1 MRRLRDYS
9 LCLCLLLL
17 WPLAVNADDSWRQI
31 QTEARG
37 QTVWFNAWGGDPA
50 VNRYLAWVS
59 EEVKRY
65 YAIDLRIVPV
75 ADAADA
81 VKRIQT
87 EAQAGRRQGGSVD
100 LLWINGENFRTLKQA
115 DLLLTG
121 WAESLPNWRYVDQ
134 QKPVRED
141 FSVATEG
148 AESPWGSAQLT
159 FIARRGQTPQP
170 PTSPQ
175 ALLAFARAHPGSVTY
190 PRPPDFTGTALLEQL
205 LIALTDQPA
214 ALRQPPQ
221 PATFAAVTAPLWR
234 YLDALHPALWRA
246 GKDFP
251 ASPARMDAMLN
262 QGTLRLSLTFNPL
275 HARQKAASGELPTDS
290 YSFGFTAGT
299 LGNVHFVTI
308 PANARAVAG
317 AKVVANFLLS
327 PEAQL
332 RKADAAVWGD
342 PSVLDPQRLPDG
354 QRQALAA
361 ALPQDLP
368 PVLAE
373 PHAAWVDAL
382 EQEWLRRYGTLI
394 LLAWGAMAAI
404 YLPLFPAAGELV
416 GAARSPAHWR
426 ALFADPQLGQALA
439 ATLVSTLLSVGGAL
453 LIALTIVAAL
463 WPSARWR
470 RLASRLPLLLAV
482 PHLALATAAL
492 LLFAEGLALAAAAV
506 SDAAG

>member
-121 WAESLPNWRYVDQ
+121 WAESLPNWRYVDL

-159 FIARRGQTPQP
+159 FIARSGQTPQP

-175 ALLAFARAHPGSVTY
+175 ALLAFA
-190 PRPPDFTGTALLEQL
+190 
-205 LIALTDQPA
+205 
-214 ALRQPPQ
+214 
-221 PATFAAVTAPLWR
+221 
-234 YLDALHPALWRA
+234 
-246 GKDFP
+246 
-251 ASPARMDAMLN
+251 
-262 QGTLRLSLTFNPL
+262 
-275 HARQKAASGELPTDS
+275 
-290 YSFGFTAGT
+290 
-299 LGNVHFVTI
+299 
-308 PANARAVAG
+308 
-317 AKVVANFLLS
+317 
-327 PEAQL
+327 
-332 RKADAAVWGD
+332 
-342 PSVLDPQRLPDG
+342 
-354 QRQALAA
+354 
-361 ALPQDLP
+361 
-368 PVLAE
+368 
-373 PHAAWVDAL
+373 
-382 EQEWLRRYGTLI
+382 
-394 LLAWGAMAAI
+394 
-404 YLPLFPAAGELV
+404 
-416 GAARSPAHWR
+416 
-426 ALFADPQLGQALA
+426 
-439 ATLVSTLLSVGGAL
+439 
-453 LIALTIVAAL
+453 
-463 WPSARWR
+463 
-470 RLASRLPLLLAV
+470 
-482 PHLALATAAL
+482 
-492 LLFAEGLALAAAAV
+492 
-506 SDAAG
+506 